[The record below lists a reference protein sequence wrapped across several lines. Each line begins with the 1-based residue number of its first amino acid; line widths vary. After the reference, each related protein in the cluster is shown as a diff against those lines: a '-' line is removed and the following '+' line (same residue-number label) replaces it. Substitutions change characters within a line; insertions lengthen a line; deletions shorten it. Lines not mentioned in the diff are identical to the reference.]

1 MITDHEIAELTPQQR
16 VIEHIQLTDAALK
29 HAAEQELQRKTSQAK
44 IASVIPTVLQ
54 LLRTTQAVR
63 PDQLDMVQT
72 KLGNHYET
80 LDLLY
85 KVAQFLNDRGSAAN
99 GLGKP
104 DASNELTKQ
113 AADKQASNDEV
124 EALAFIARLGS

>member
-1 MITDHEIAELTPQQR
+1 MITDTEIAGLNPHQR

-29 HAAEQELQRKTSQAK
+29 HAAEQEQQLKTAQAK
-44 IASVIPTVLQ
+44 IASVIPTVMET
-54 LLRTTQAVR
+54 LRRTQAIR

-72 KLGNHYET
+72 KLGSHYET

-85 KVAQFLNDRGSAAN
+85 KVANFLNDRGSAA

-104 DASNELTKQ
+104 EVDNVLIKEAV
-113 AADKQASNDEV
+113 DKQASSDEA
-124 EALAFIARLGS
+124 EALAFIARLG